1 MPGAISNFRLTVNQ
15 QIDQQIADTREATAR
30 SLELLRTPK
39 PDSFAGRKTQEPFSK
54 ELSKERR
61 ED

>member
-1 MPGAISNFRLTVNQ
+1 MPGTISNFRLTVNQ
-15 QIDQQIADTREATAR
+15 QIDQQIADT
-30 SLELLRTPK
+30 
-39 PDSFAGRKTQEPFSK
+39 DSFAGRKTQEPFSK